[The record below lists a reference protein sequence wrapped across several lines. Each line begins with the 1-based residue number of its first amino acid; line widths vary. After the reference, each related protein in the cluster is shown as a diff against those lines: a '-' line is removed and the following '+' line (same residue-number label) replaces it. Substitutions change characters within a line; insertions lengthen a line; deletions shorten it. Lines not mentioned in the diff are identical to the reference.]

1 MPMPACKG
9 CTKHSA
15 CGHSDDVWYFK
26 GCALNDASASAAV
39 VVPCRCSC
47 GCSLLLLLLLFFFF
61 LTRVVGINLS
71 HGKRDRFLFGTHLQQ
86 CRELLCEILL
96 AYSTASKGVSLWQNG
111 SGSARKGGASL
122 SPAQYRNQ
130 RQQSLV
136 SKRKGAAAGFCP
148 DQPKALSGPAAT
160 TRLQGPARGS
170 HRPLRP
176 ETGSP
181 RTFIFSLENAVC
193 KDSYRRQCR
202 K

>member
-122 SPAQYRNQ
+122 SPA
-130 RQQSLV
+130 
-136 SKRKGAAAGFCP
+136 AAS
-148 DQPKALSGPAAT
+148 QPKAAVSGLEAQGCGGRLLPGPA
-160 TRLQGPARGS
+160 QSPVGS
-170 HRPLRP
+170 CCHH
-176 ETGSP
+176 EAAGSS
-181 RTFIFSLENAVC
+181 TWIAST
-193 KDSYRRQCR
+193 SSS
-202 K
+202 